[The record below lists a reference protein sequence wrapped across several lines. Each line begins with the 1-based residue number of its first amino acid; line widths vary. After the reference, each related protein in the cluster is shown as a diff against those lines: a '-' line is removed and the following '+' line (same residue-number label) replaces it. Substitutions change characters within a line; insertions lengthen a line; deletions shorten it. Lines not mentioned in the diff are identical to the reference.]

1 MRLSFL
7 KDLLLIATFVC
18 PLAAVA
24 RIGETPEE
32 SQKRYGDPV
41 PAAEVNV
48 ILTGVTNQVY
58 SYEGWQITSAYI
70 DAKTARIRYRK
81 GRLVEETSPQWIK
94 DAKEA
99 GLLNERQAKKQAAL
113 AKLNRN
119 NSRADKET
127 VTVFKEAPLSSDE
140 IKTILK
146 SESPV
151 GNWREYD
158 PKTQSHNAVFSFT
171 ERAFP
176 PKLINDFGV
185 VAHVTLTSVT
195 LEKLAAI
202 QELGKPPS
210 APKGAAP
217 AIPKF

>member
-1 MRLSFL
+1 MRISRFT
-7 KDLLLIATFVC
+7 DVLLIATVVC

-32 SQKRYGDPV
+32 SQKRYGAPV

-48 ILTGVTNQVY
+48 ILPGVTNQVY
-58 SYEGWQITSAYI
+58 TYEGWQITAAYV

-81 GRLVEETSPQWIK
+81 GRTVEEASPVE
-94 DAKEA
+94 KEA
-99 GLLNERQAKKQAAL
+99 GPLNERQAKKRAAP

-119 NSRADKET
+119 NKRADKET
-127 VTVFKEAPLSSDE
+127 VPGFKEAPLSSDE

-158 PKTQSHNAVFSFT
+158 PKTQSHNAVFSFA
-171 ERAFP
+171 EKAFP
-176 PKLINDFGV
+176 PKLINDFGI

-195 LEKLAAI
+195 LEKLAAV
-202 QELGKPPS
+202 QELEKPPA